1 MQSRSSFPPAFPA
14 SPLGSGSFE
23 ADAVVP
29 VSVLNR
35 AIGTMLE
42 RSFPLVWVSGEVS
55 NFTRAASGHWYFS
68 IKDAQAQ
75 MRCVMFRG
83 RAQYAEFIPREGDK
97 IEVRALVTMYEPRG
111 ELQLNVEAV
120 RRTGHGR
127 ACTRRSC
134 GSRRSSRPKACSP
147 PSASARCR
155 RIRVRSA
162 SSRRCRR
169 RRCATC

>member
-1 MQSRSSFPPAFPA
+1 MNSESPFA
-14 SPLGSGSFE
+14 SAATPGGE
-23 ADAVVP
+23 VVVP

-42 RSFPLVWVSGEVS
+42 RSFPLVWVAGEVS

-83 RAQYAEFIPREGDK
+83 RAQYAEFTPREGDR

-111 ELQLNVEAV
+111 ELQLNVEGV
-120 RRTGHGR
+120 RRRGR
-127 ACTRRSC
+127 
-134 GSRRSSRPKACSP
+134 GG
-147 PSASARCR
+147 
-155 RIRVRSA
+155 
-162 SSRRCRR
+162 
-169 RRCATC
+169 